1 MYLHTR
7 LLLGI
12 LAVTLFAL
20 LVSVLVPLASLRQD
34 VSRET
39 DASMQLA
46 TLLLGIEAGIRN
58 SESEADARAAAAR
71 EVRAARHLRHVRI
84 TLVDG
89 QGAIS
94 ATTPNDT
101 AAAAWLARALLP
113 PGAERVL
120 AYPLNF
126 RGAPL
131 GALRVTSNPL
141 SEFEELA
148 DRVTSDIAL
157 LALAILAMAISIY
170 WMVRRGLRPVGRIKA
185 ALTQLADGKLDTRLP
200 HFGLKDLDE
209 ICDRFNHCATTL
221 EEAAASR
228 RELSRRLI
236 NVEEEQ
242 RTRLAR
248 ELHDELGQSLTAIK
262 VDAAY
267 IAREAAGRAP
277 RIESCA
283 LGIETLSGA
292 VMELARGMLAR
303 LRPHGL
309 ETVGLR
315 ESLKELISS
324 WESRVAERF
333 SCSLTMNEAV
343 DALSPELNIT
353 LYRLVQ
359 ECLTNAVRH
368 SRARSVAIRL
378 AAEPQ
383 PCGEQPARVWLRVQ
397 EFGLEAHATAPA
409 GSGMGLLGMRERVEA
424 HGGELTIRRQSGD
437 GLALEAWLPIRLQPP
452 ESADA

>member
-46 TLLLGIEAGIRN
+46 SLLLDIEAGIRN

-71 EVRAARHLRHVRI
+71 QVRAAQHLRHVRV

-89 QGAIS
+89 EGARI

-101 AAAAWLARALLP
+101 SSAGWLARALLP

-120 AYPLNF
+120 AYPLIF
-126 RGAPL
+126 RGGPL
-131 GALRVTSNPL
+131 GALRVHSNPL
-141 SEFEELA
+141 SEFEELE
-148 DRVTSDIAL
+148 DRVRSDIAL

-170 WMVRRGLRPVGRIKA
+170 WMVRRGLRPVGEINT
-185 ALTQLADGKLDTRLP
+185 ALTQLADGRLDTRLP
-200 HFGLKDLDE
+200 HFRLKDLDE
-209 ICDRFNHCATTL
+209 ICDRFNHCAAAL

-228 RELSRRLI
+228 RELTRRLI
-236 NVEEEQ
+236 NVEEEE

-277 RIESCA
+277 QIESCA
-283 LGIETLSGA
+283 LGIEALSGE
-292 VMELARGMLAR
+292 VMELTRGMLAR

-324 WESRVAERF
+324 WEARVAERF

-343 DALSPELNIT
+343 DTLSPQLNIT

-378 AAEPQ
+378 AAEAL
-383 PCGEQPARVWLRVQ
+383 PCGQPPARVWLRVQ
-397 EFGLEAHATAPA
+397 ESGVEAHATAPA
-409 GSGMGLLGMRERVEA
+409 ANGMGLLGMRERVEA
-424 HGGELTIRRQSGD
+424 HGGELKISTQPGE
-437 GLALEAWLPIRLQPP
+437 GLALEAWLPLRVPSA

>member
-39 DASMQLA
+39 EASMQL
-46 TLLLGIEAGIRN
+46 TSLLLDIEAGIRN
-58 SESEADARAAAAR
+58 SESEADARAAAAQQ
-71 EVRAARHLRHVRI
+71 VRAAQHLRHVRV
-84 TLVDG
+84 TLVDA
-89 QGAIS
+89 QGAKIV
-94 ATTPNDT
+94 TTPNDT
-101 AAAAWLARALLP
+101 ARASWLARALLP

-120 AYPLNF
+120 AYPLIF

-131 GALRVTSNPL
+131 GALRVNSNPL
-141 SEFEELA
+141 SEFEELE

-170 WMVRRGLRPVGRIKA
+170 WMVRRGLRPVGQIKT

-200 HFGLKDLDE
+200 HFRLKDLDE
-209 ICDRFNHCATTL
+209 ICDSFNHCAAAL

-228 RELSRRLI
+228 RELTRRLI
-236 NVEEEQ
+236 NVEEEE

-277 RIESCA
+277 QIESCA
-283 LGIETLSGA
+283 LGIETLSA
-292 VMELARGMLAR
+292 QVMELTRGMLAR

-315 ESLKELISS
+315 ESLKELISG

-378 AAEPQ
+378 AAEPL
-383 PCGEQPARVWLRVQ
+383 PCGELPARVWLRVQ
-397 EFGLEAHATAPA
+397 ESGLEAHATTPGAN
-409 GSGMGLLGMRERVEA
+409 GMGLLGMRERVEA
-424 HGGELTIRRQSGD
+424 HGGELKISTQPGE
-437 GLALEAWLPIRLQPP
+437 GLALEAWLPIRAPCA
-452 ESADA
+452 EAADA

>member
-12 LAVTLFAL
+12 FAVTLLAL

-46 TLLLGIEAGIRN
+46 SLLLDIEAGIRN

-71 EVRAARHLRHVRI
+71 QVRAAEHLRHVRV
-84 TLVDG
+84 TLVDA
-89 QGAIS
+89 QGAS
-94 ATTPNDT
+94 VATTPSDS
-101 AAAAWLARALLP
+101 ASAGWLARTLLP
-113 PGAERVL
+113 RSAERAL
-120 AYPLNF
+120 AYPLSF

-131 GALRVTSNPL
+131 GALRVNSNPL
-141 SEFEELA
+141 SEFEELEA
-148 DRVTSDIAL
+148 YVTNDIAL
-157 LALAILAMAISIY
+157 LALANLAMAISIY
-170 WMVRRGLRPVGRIKA
+170 WIVRRGLRPVRQIKG
-185 ALTQLADGKLDTRLP
+185 ALTLLADGKLETRLP
-200 HFGLKDLDE
+200 HFRLKDLDE
-209 ICDRFNHCATTL
+209 ICDRFNHCATAL

-228 RELSRRLI
+228 RELTRRLI
-236 NVEEEQ
+236 NVEEEE

-267 IAREAAGRAP
+267 IAREAAGQAP

-283 LGIETLSGA
+283 LGIETLSGE
-292 VMELARGMLAR
+292 VMELTRGMLAR

-315 ESLKELISS
+315 ESLKELISG

-333 SCSLTMNEAV
+333 GCSLTMNEAV
-343 DALSPELNIT
+343 DELSPELNIT

-378 AAEPQ
+378 AAEPL
-383 PCGEQPARVWLRVQ
+383 PCGELPARVWLRVQ
-397 EFGLEAHATAPA
+397 ESGVEAHAATPA
-409 GSGMGLLGMRERVEA
+409 AQGMGLLGMRERVQA
-424 HGGELTIRRQSGD
+424 HGGELTISTQPGE
-437 GLALEAWLPIRLQPP
+437 GLALEAWLPIRAPTAA
-452 ESADA
+452 SADA

>member
-12 LAVTLFAL
+12 LTVTLVAL

-34 VSRET
+34 VARET

-46 TLLLGIEAGIRN
+46 SLLLDIEARIRD
-58 SESEADARAAAAR
+58 SDSEAAARAAAAG
-71 EVRAARHLRHVRI
+71 EVRAAQHLRHVRI

-89 QGAIS
+89 QGTSI
-94 ATTPNDT
+94 ATTPNNP
-101 AAAAWLARALLP
+101 ARASWLARSLLP
-113 PGAERVL
+113 PGTERVL
-120 AYPLNF
+120 AYPLIF
-126 RGAPL
+126 RGTAL
-131 GALRVTSNPL
+131 GALRVNSNPL
-141 SEFEELA
+141 SEFEELE
-148 DRVTSDIAL
+148 DRVASDIAL

-170 WMVRRGLRPVGRIKA
+170 WMVRRGLRPVGQIQS
-185 ALTQLADGKLDTRLP
+185 ALTQLADGKLETRLP
-200 HFGLKDLDE
+200 HFRLKDLDD
-209 ICDRFNHCATTL
+209 ICDRFNHCATAL
-221 EEAAASR
+221 QEAAASR
-228 RELSRRLI
+228 RELTRRLI
-236 NVEEEQ
+236 NVEEEE

-267 IAREAAGRAP
+267 IAREAAGQAP

-283 LGIETLSGA
+283 LGIESLSGE
-292 VMELARGMLAR
+292 VMELTRGMLAR

-324 WESRVAERF
+324 WEGRVAERF
-333 SCSLTMNEAV
+333 SCALTMNEAV
-343 DALSPELNIT
+343 DTLAPELNIT

-378 AAEPQ
+378 AAEPL
-383 PCGEQPARVWLRVQ
+383 PCGDLPARVWLRVQ
-397 EFGLEAHATAPA
+397 ESGVEAHATAPA
-409 GSGMGLLGMRERVEA
+409 ANGMGLLGMRERVEA
-424 HGGELTIRRQSGD
+424 HGGELTISTSCGE
-437 GLALEAWLPIRLQPP
+437 GLALEAWLPIRPASA
-452 ESADA
+452 ESAGA